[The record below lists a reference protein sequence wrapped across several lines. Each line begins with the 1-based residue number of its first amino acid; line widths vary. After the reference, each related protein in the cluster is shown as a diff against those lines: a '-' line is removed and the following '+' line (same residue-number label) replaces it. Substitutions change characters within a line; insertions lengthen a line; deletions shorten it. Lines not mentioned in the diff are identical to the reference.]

1 MELLM
6 NTQKE
11 CQQLEVYGE
20 YLKKIPE
27 LLKQLETVEKMY
39 QKAVLEEK
47 PRRKT
52 SLLIITVSSSTTER
66 LHRIKEQCEIRSAD
80 IRRGCTSSILELKS
94 QIEAESSVLKALPE
108 SLIDKNP
115 DYFSRLQSNVNEH
128 CRKSE
133 SLYLHFSCFIRLIG
147 MPLRRIKSSLDFYYV
162 I

>member
-39 QKAVLEEK
+39 QKAVLEEAMLK
-47 PRRKT
+47 DKHLDNH
-52 SLLIITVSSSTTER
+52 SVQLYAER

-80 IRRGCTSSILELKS
+80 IRQQCTLILKLKS
-94 QIEAESSVLKALPE
+94 QIEDESSVLRA
-108 SLIDKNP
+108 
-115 DYFSRLQSNVNEH
+115 LQS
-128 CRKSE
+128 
-133 SLYLHFSCFIRLIG
+133 
-147 MPLRRIKSSLDFYYV
+147 
-162 I
+162 

>member
-39 QKAVLEEK
+39 QKAVLEEAMLKDK
-47 PRRKT
+47 PLDNH
-52 SLLIITVSSSTTER
+52 SVQLYAER

-80 IRRGCTSSILELKS
+80 IRQQCTLILKLKS
-94 QIEAESSVLKALPE
+94 QIEDESSVLKALQE
-108 SLIDKNP
+108 
-115 DYFSRLQSNVNEH
+115 
-128 CRKSE
+128 
-133 SLYLHFSCFIRLIG
+133 
-147 MPLRRIKSSLDFYYV
+147 
-162 I
+162 

>member
-39 QKAVLEEK
+39 QKAVLEEAMLKNK
-47 PRRKT
+47 PLDNH
-52 SLLIITVSSSTTER
+52 SVQLYAER

-80 IRRGCTSSILELKS
+80 IRQQCTLILKLKS
-94 QIEAESSVLKALPE
+94 QIEDESSVLRA
-108 SLIDKNP
+108 
-115 DYFSRLQSNVNEH
+115 LQS
-128 CRKSE
+128 
-133 SLYLHFSCFIRLIG
+133 
-147 MPLRRIKSSLDFYYV
+147 
-162 I
+162 

>member
-39 QKAVLEEK
+39 QKAVLEEALLKDK
-47 PRRKT
+47 PLDNH
-52 SLLIITVSSSTTER
+52 SVQLYAER

-80 IRRGCTSSILELKS
+80 IRQQCTLILKLKS
-94 QIEAESSVLKALPE
+94 QIEDESSVLRA
-108 SLIDKNP
+108 
-115 DYFSRLQSNVNEH
+115 LQS
-128 CRKSE
+128 
-133 SLYLHFSCFIRLIG
+133 
-147 MPLRRIKSSLDFYYV
+147 
-162 I
+162 

>member
-39 QKAVLEEK
+39 QKAVLEEAMLKDK
-47 PRRKT
+47 PLDDH
-52 SLLIITVSSSTTER
+52 SVYAER

-80 IRRGCTSSILELKS
+80 IRQQCTLILELKS
-94 QIEAESSVLKALPE
+94 QIEAESSVLRA
-108 SLIDKNP
+108 
-115 DYFSRLQSNVNEH
+115 LQS
-128 CRKSE
+128 
-133 SLYLHFSCFIRLIG
+133 
-147 MPLRRIKSSLDFYYV
+147 
-162 I
+162 

>member
-39 QKAVLEEK
+39 QKAVLEEAMLKDK
-47 PRRKT
+47 PLDNH
-52 SLLIITVSSSTTER
+52 SVQLYAER

-80 IRRGCTSSILELKS
+80 IRQQCTLILKLKS
-94 QIEAESSVLKALPE
+94 QIVDESSVLRA
-108 SLIDKNP
+108 
-115 DYFSRLQSNVNEH
+115 LQS
-128 CRKSE
+128 
-133 SLYLHFSCFIRLIG
+133 
-147 MPLRRIKSSLDFYYV
+147 
-162 I
+162 

>member
-39 QKAVLEEK
+39 QKAELEEAMLKDK
-47 PRRKT
+47 PLDNH
-52 SLLIITVSSSTTER
+52 SVQLYAER

-80 IRRGCTSSILELKS
+80 IRQQCTLILKLKS
-94 QIEAESSVLKALPE
+94 QIEDESSVLRA
-108 SLIDKNP
+108 
-115 DYFSRLQSNVNEH
+115 LQS
-128 CRKSE
+128 
-133 SLYLHFSCFIRLIG
+133 
-147 MPLRRIKSSLDFYYV
+147 
-162 I
+162 

>member
-39 QKAVLEEK
+39 QKAVLEEAMLKDK
-47 PRRKT
+47 PLDNH
-52 SLLIITVSSSTTER
+52 SVQLYAER

-80 IRRGCTSSILELKS
+80 IRQQCTLILELKS
-94 QIEAESSVLKALPE
+94 QIEGHNRQKPSSPRRQ
-108 SLIDKNP
+108 
-115 DYFSRLQSNVNEH
+115 SR
-128 CRKSE
+128 
-133 SLYLHFSCFIRLIG
+133 
-147 MPLRRIKSSLDFYYV
+147 RR
-162 I
+162 

>member
-39 QKAVLEEK
+39 QKAVLEEAMLK
-47 PRRKT
+47 DK
-52 SLLIITVSSSTTER
+52 LLDNHSVQLYAER

-80 IRRGCTSSILELKS
+80 IRQQCTLILKLKS
-94 QIEAESSVLKALPE
+94 QIEAESSVLKALQE
-108 SLIDKNP
+108 
-115 DYFSRLQSNVNEH
+115 
-128 CRKSE
+128 
-133 SLYLHFSCFIRLIG
+133 
-147 MPLRRIKSSLDFYYV
+147 
-162 I
+162 